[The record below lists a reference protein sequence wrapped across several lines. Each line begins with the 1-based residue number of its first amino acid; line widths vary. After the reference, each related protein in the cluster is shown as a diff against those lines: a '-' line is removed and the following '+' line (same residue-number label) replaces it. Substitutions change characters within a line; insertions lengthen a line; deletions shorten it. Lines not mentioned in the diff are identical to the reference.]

1 MAVAG
6 VLLCGGEGRRLGSD
20 KGAIVLGP
28 TTLAQRAER
37 KLRQST
43 DFVAVADATAA
54 TGGPL
59 AALAAG
65 WAVARAARSR
75 ATPTELL
82 DGAVVL
88 AVDMPFVSVALL
100 RWLAAQ
106 SGTVVPVVDGRDQ
119 PLCARYGAGVLDQ
132 ASALAAGRD
141 RSMRAILSAGPVKRV
156 TVADWAEVA
165 RSEDFFDID
174 TPADLDTARQRE
186 RASAHR
192 PSWRDG

>member
-1 MAVAG
+1 M
-6 VLLCGGEGRRLGSD
+6 GSD